1 MMTSEFMNFQDFL
14 RINTTQTHFYID
26 SISNDITCL
35 RDDLQLRES
44 IKNDFVLLK
53 QLNTSTLEG
62 NPFDVNPVADKQAK
76 NAQLMI
82 LNDVAY
88 ELKIAKNDESQIVH
102 YILMPFDLSI
112 IENQEKFNYK
122 KDSLTKRE
130 TEILSLFSKGLSMT
144 KIAKELAISPHTVDS
159 HRIKLCKKLNVRRTT
174 QLAVWAYKLG
184 LSHELDYQTVV

>member
-35 RDDLQLRES
+35 RDDLQLHES

-62 NPFDVNPVADKQAK
+62 NPFDVNPVADQQIK

-88 ELKIAKNDESQIVH
+88 ELKIAKNDASQIVH
-102 YILMPFDLSI
+102 YILMPFDIRI

-130 TEILSLFSKGLSMT
+130 TQILSLFSKGLSMT